1 MFCASNGRNTLTLV
15 GQLRGACILLCK
27 ADMGLAGYFVIM
39 LILSRART
47 HGACP

>member
-1 MFCASNGRNTLTLV
+1 MFCASNGKNTLTLV

-39 LILSRART
+39 LILSCART